1 MSYIKKLIAMV
12 LTFAMTLS
20 MASIATIQA
29 MQSPIEF
36 NKSKTYAVISKTNN
50 KAIYVHNINWGNND
64 TKADGDY
71 TKSGKV
77 LPNSIFKITPLD
89 DQSGADSSKGE
100 VKVNIEYQTVDGK
113 LYPMRSEGND
123 FIFADPNLR
132 NDLCSYIITKT
143 DDGVGT
149 IRDMTRGYY
158 LTVNEQ
164 GEIRKLSDDASQ
176 ATEFTFVEN
185 PQLIDNTAYIE
196 SVATG
201 KLVTF
206 KNQSD
211 EEYAPISVTGDKENI
226 TDNEKYNVGYGTN
239 GDGIKDV
246 VAFQSVSKPG
256 YQIASAKWIDGATPL
271 VGSINRNGGWESI
284 AIEPLGNGQFV
295 LRDAAKGTYVK
306 VNDDNIL
313 EAGCEATDEIPD
325 NERFIIHTSQELS
338 EVSHFTFDKSTRTKT
353 SIDLSWD
360 KPLNLYTDIEVYA
373 KASNEVVFNK
383 VTTITNVDHYT
394 VTDLKEGTQYEF
406 YLKFISGNGNLELS
420 DNPVYETKKIKAST
434 RIGEK
439 PQTVTNLKLQQSNNQ
454 FTINFDKAKN
464 ATHYRIL
471 GATSMFGQYT
481 EVGTVNTN
489 SAKVNALD
497 SKNKYNNY
505 YKVVALN
512 NGNFGDLDFSNAE
525 EADESEYVSLET
537 ELFGRNTFVFSPND
551 DTTKIDELLNKLFE
565 QQNDYTND
573 AQFKGNQYQ
582 VYFKK
587 GDYTNTSCMYLGF
600 YTTLSGLGKVPTDVK
615 LNNIAIPAYLPAGA
629 LGGNGDNAT
638 CNFWRSAE
646 NLAVYNTGNEQGKAG
661 YGSYRADQLNW
672 AVAQAAPLRRIYS
685 ERPIAYDWNYGWASG
700 GYVADSW
707 INASFN
713 DNGNEL
719 SAGTFSGQQFYTRNS
734 KLKGN
739 AYGTTLNNF
748 FQGVDASNLPKAD
761 GTSGE
766 ELLSGQ
772 GASNWNIPASDG
784 GQQVFTH
791 IDQTKEL
798 AEKPF
803 LYMDDD
809 GEYKV
814 FVPSVQKNTKGIS
827 WGEGKDNNGMGAGKS
842 ISLDEFY
849 VAKPTDSAS
858 DINKALDE
866 GKNIYFTP
874 GTYHAK
880 ETIHVKKADTIVLGS
895 GMTSIIPDNDDAAM
909 LVDDV
914 DGVRVAGIIFDAG
927 SHSKYL
933 LKVGKTGSKNSHK
946 DDPTILQD
954 LFFRVGGTTD
964 TLTTADNA
972 LEINSHNVLCD
983 HFWIWRADHGTGVAW
998 DGNVSNHGLIVNG
1011 DDVTC
1016 YALFNEH
1023 FNKYDTLWNGENGS
1037 TYFYQNEKCYDPISQ
1052 ESWMSHN
1059 GSVNGYAAYKVAN
1072 NVKKHYA
1079 VGLGIYNVFIYT
1091 GGTLGEN
1098 GQPGTLGDGK
1108 TVSISMDNAIE
1119 VPNNKDV
1126 LIENACIQT
1135 FANEDGA
1142 LQKFN
1147 SIINGVGSGVSSG
1160 ITGEGWSRKFL
1171 LNYRNGTAVVGKAN
1185 NSDQKGKY
1193 IGVDTIENI
1202 KQLGDDDLN
1211 LDELKELVNNKKNE
1225 NLYTEDSYKKYADI
1239 YADASKI
1246 LTTDGLK
1253 YSIQKDVDEAVKKLK
1268 DAQAQLEI
1276 KVNKDELDKLYT
1288 DKKDFKEESYTADSW
1303 KVFKDALL
1311 KAQEVLNNENA
1322 TQEEVNQAY
1331 GALKE
1336 ATDALKT
1343 KTTTPSEEETKG
1355 DKLGN
1360 TNGQGDNQKGQ
1371 TTQERNAIN
1380 RNKSKVK
1387 TGDDMKV
1394 VPYALL
1400 MMAAAGGYVTVCR
1413 RNKEN

>member
-226 TDNEKYNVGYGTN
+226 TDNEKFNVGYGTN

-353 SIDLSWD
+353 SIDLSWG

-394 VTDLKEGTQYEF
+394 VNDLKEGTQYEF

-471 GATSMFGQYT
+471 GATSMFGNYT
-481 EVGTVNTN
+481 EVATVNTN

-497 SKNKYNNY
+497 SKSKYNNY

-551 DTTKIDELLNKLFE
+551 DTAKIDELLNKLFE

-748 FQGVDASNLPKAD
+748 FQGVEASNLPKAD

-1202 KQLGDDDLN
+1202 KQLGDDDLD

-1253 YSIQKDVDEAVKKLK
+1253 YSTQKDVDEAVKKLK

-1276 KVNKDELDKLYT
+1276 KVSKDELDKLYT

-1387 TGDDMKV
+1387 TGDNMKV

>member
-176 ATEFTFVEN
+176 ATEFIFVEN

-226 TDNEKYNVGYGTN
+226 TDNEKFNVGYGTN

-394 VTDLKEGTQYEF
+394 VNDLKEGTQYEF

-489 SAKVNALD
+489 SAKVNVLD

-646 NLAVYNTGNEQGKAG
+646 NLAVYNTGNEHGKAG

-1059 GSVNGYAAYKVAN
+1059 GSVNGYAAYKVSN

-1246 LTTDGLK
+1246 LTADGLK
-1253 YSIQKDVDEAVKKLK
+1253 YSTQKDVDEAVKKLK

-1303 KVFKDALL
+1303 KVFKDALS

-1371 TTQERNAIN
+1371 TTQERNTIN

-1387 TGDDMKV
+1387 TGDNMKV

>member
-71 TKSGKV
+71 TRSGKV

-123 FIFADPNLR
+123 FIFADPQLR
-132 NDLCSYIITKT
+132 DLNTYIITKT
-143 DDGVGT
+143 DDNVGT

-176 ATEFTFVEN
+176 ATEFKFVEN

-226 TDNEKYNVGYGTN
+226 TDNEKFNVGYGTN

-284 AIEPLGNGQFV
+284 AIEPLGNGQFA

-394 VTDLKEGTQYEF
+394 VNDLKEGTQYEF

-420 DNPVYETKKIKAST
+420 DNSVYETKKIKAST

-481 EVGTVNTN
+481 EVATVNTN

-748 FQGVDASNLPKAD
+748 FQGVEASNLPKAD

-772 GASNWNIPASDG
+772 GTSNWNIPASDG

-1142 LQKFN
+1142 LQKIN

-1202 KQLGDDDLN
+1202 KQLGDDDLD

-1225 NLYTEDSYKKYADI
+1225 NLYTENSYKKYADI

>member
-123 FIFADPNLR
+123 FIFADPQLR
-132 NDLCSYIITKT
+132 DLNTYIITKT
-143 DDGVGT
+143 DDNVGT

-158 LTVNEQ
+158 LTVNDQ

-226 TDNEKYNVGYGTN
+226 TDNEKFNVGYGTN
-239 GDGIKDV
+239 GDGVKDV

-394 VTDLKEGTQYEF
+394 VNDLKEGTQYEF

-420 DNPVYETKKIKAST
+420 DNPVYETEKIKAST

-471 GATSMFGQYT
+471 GATSMFGNYT
-481 EVGTVNTN
+481 EVATVNTN

-551 DTTKIDELLNKLFE
+551 DTAKIDELLNKLFE

-880 ETIHVKKADTIVLGS
+880 EIIHVKKADTIVLGS

>member
-71 TKSGKV
+71 TRSGKV

-123 FIFADPNLR
+123 FIFADPQLR
-132 NDLCSYIITKT
+132 DLNTYIITKT
-143 DDGVGT
+143 DDNVGT

-176 ATEFTFVEN
+176 ATEFKFVEN

-226 TDNEKYNVGYGTN
+226 TDNEKFNVGYGTN

-284 AIEPLGNGQFV
+284 AIEPLGNGQFA

-394 VTDLKEGTQYEF
+394 VNDLKEGTQYEF

-481 EVGTVNTN
+481 EVATVNTN

-748 FQGVDASNLPKAD
+748 FQGVEASNLPKAD

-772 GASNWNIPASDG
+772 GTSNWNIPASDG

-1142 LQKFN
+1142 LQKIN

-1202 KQLGDDDLN
+1202 KQLGDDDLD

>member
-71 TKSGKV
+71 TRSGKV

-123 FIFADPNLR
+123 FIFADPQLR
-132 NDLCSYIITKT
+132 DLNTYIITKT
-143 DDGVGT
+143 DDNVGT

-158 LTVNEQ
+158 LTVNDQ

-226 TDNEKYNVGYGTN
+226 TDNEKFNVGYGTN

-383 VTTITNVDHYT
+383 VTTITNIDHYT
-394 VTDLKEGTQYEF
+394 VNDLKEGTQYEF

-481 EVGTVNTN
+481 EVATVNTN

-748 FQGVDASNLPKAD
+748 FQGVEASNLPKAD

-798 AEKPF
+798 AEKSF

-1059 GSVNGYAAYKVAN
+1059 GSVNGYAAYKVSN

-1193 IGVDTIENI
+1193 IGVNTIENI
-1202 KQLGDDDLN
+1202 KQLGDDDLD

-1413 RNKEN
+1413 INKEN

>member
-123 FIFADPNLR
+123 FIFADLNLR
-132 NDLCSYIITKT
+132 NDLYSYIITKT

-353 SIDLSWD
+353 SIDLSWG

-394 VTDLKEGTQYEF
+394 VNDLKEGTQYEF

-471 GATSMFGQYT
+471 GATSMFGNYT
-481 EVGTVNTN
+481 EVATVNTN

-551 DTTKIDELLNKLFE
+551 DTTKIDELLNKLFK

-748 FQGVDASNLPKAD
+748 FQGVEASNLPKAD

-1193 IGVDTIENI
+1193 IGVNTIENI
-1202 KQLGDDDLN
+1202 KQLGDDDLD

-1413 RNKEN
+1413 INKEN

>member
-20 MASIATIQA
+20 MASIATIQT

-71 TKSGKV
+71 TRSGKV

-123 FIFADPNLR
+123 FIFADPQLR
-132 NDLCSYIITKT
+132 DLNTYIITKT
-143 DDGVGT
+143 DDNVGT

-158 LTVNEQ
+158 LTVNDQ

-226 TDNEKYNVGYGTN
+226 TDNEKFNVGYGTN

-284 AIEPLGNGQFV
+284 AIEPLGNGQFA

-325 NERFIIHTSQELS
+325 NERFIIHNSIELE
-338 EVSHFTFDKSTRTKT
+338 EVADLKVDKSTRTKT

-394 VTDLKEGTQYEF
+394 VNDLKEGTQYEF

-420 DNPVYETKKIKAST
+420 DNPVYETEKIKAST

-471 GATSMFGQYT
+471 GATSMFGNYT
-481 EVGTVNTN
+481 EVATVNTN

-551 DTTKIDELLNKLFE
+551 DTAKIDELLNKLFE

-858 DINKALDE
+858 DINKALDK

-1059 GSVNGYAAYKVAN
+1059 GSVNGYAAYKVSN

-1185 NSDQKGKY
+1185 NSGQKGKY
-1193 IGVDTIENI
+1193 IGVDTIGNI
-1202 KQLGDDDLN
+1202 KQLGDDDLD

-1371 TTQERNAIN
+1371 TTQERNTIN

-1387 TGDDMKV
+1387 TGDNMKV

>member
-226 TDNEKYNVGYGTN
+226 TDNEKFNVGYGTN

-353 SIDLSWD
+353 SIDLSWG

-394 VTDLKEGTQYEF
+394 VNDLKEGTQYEF

-471 GATSMFGQYT
+471 GATSMFGNYT
-481 EVGTVNTN
+481 EVATVNTN

-497 SKNKYNNY
+497 SKSKYNNY

-551 DTTKIDELLNKLFE
+551 DTAKIDELLNKLFE

-748 FQGVDASNLPKAD
+748 FQGVEASNLPKAD

-880 ETIHVKKADTIVLGS
+880 EIIHVKKADTIVLGS

-1202 KQLGDDDLN
+1202 KQLGDDDLD

-1253 YSIQKDVDEAVKKLK
+1253 YSTQKDVDEAVKKLK

-1276 KVNKDELDKLYT
+1276 KVSKDELDKLYT

-1387 TGDDMKV
+1387 TGDNMKV

>member
-71 TKSGKV
+71 TRSGKV

-123 FIFADPNLR
+123 FIFADPQLR
-132 NDLCSYIITKT
+132 DLNTYIITKT
-143 DDGVGT
+143 DDNVGT

-176 ATEFTFVEN
+176 ATEFKFVEN

-226 TDNEKYNVGYGTN
+226 TDNEKFNVGYGTN

-284 AIEPLGNGQFV
+284 AIEPLGNGQFA

-394 VTDLKEGTQYEF
+394 VNDLKEGTQYEF

-481 EVGTVNTN
+481 EVATVNTN

-748 FQGVDASNLPKAD
+748 FQGVEASNLPKAD

-772 GASNWNIPASDG
+772 GTSNWNIPASDG

-1142 LQKFN
+1142 LQKIN

-1202 KQLGDDDLN
+1202 KQLGDDDLD

-1225 NLYTEDSYKKYADI
+1225 NLYTENSYKKYADI